1 MSTKSIKY
9 ILFGIGIIMLGML
22 SNMFLKTSEPPPGGF
37 FVILTLLI
45 IPGISMVVGLFY
57 LIKGL
62 VTKE

>member
-22 SNMFLKTSEPPPGGF
+22 SNMFFKTSEPLPGDF
-37 FVILTLLI
+37 FVLLTFYI

>member
-9 ILFGIGIIMLGML
+9 ILFGIGVIMLGIL
-22 SNMFLKTSEPPPGGF
+22 CNMYFKTAEPLPGGF
-37 FVILTLLI
+37 FVILTFFI

>member
-22 SNMFLKTSEPPPGGF
+22 SNMFFKTSEPPPGGF
-37 FVILTLLI
+37 FVILTFYI
-45 IPGISMVVGLFY
+45 IPGISMVVGFFY

>member
-22 SNMFLKTSEPPPGGF
+22 SNMFFKTSEPPPGGF